1 MLTKFNNI
9 EPITIENLRGGMGKC
24 TLYKVQDLPNTY
36 NMFAK
41 IIIHPNSS
49 IGLHTHETDEEMI
62 YVLEGKGKVIVEGE
76 LKELEAGM
84 VNVCKQHH
92 AHSVINDSDKDL
104 IILGIVTKG
113 E

>member
-49 IGLHTHETDEEMI
+49 IGLQTDEEII